1 MWGLLRSR
9 CPRAHCELPFQQS
22 LAAVITCPPPSSFP
36 ALTFSSLPTQIGSQ
50 APGSPE
56 APEGL
61 VREPVGA
68 LLQSVRFQ
76 PRICIPNCPGPDIP
90 LGEPEGG
97 FTFFGLQ
104 ENEYVGPNNTLEPS
118 ERADLTLECA
128 RTLNQFR

>member
-1 MWGLLRSR
+1 MGLAQVQMSSGSLRAPLPTGPGSR
-9 CPRAHCELPFQQS
+9 DHL
-22 LAAVITCPPPSSFP
+22 PPPSSFP

-76 PRICIPNCPGPDIP
+76 PRICIPDCPGPEIP

-104 ENEYVGPNNTLEPS
+104 ENEYVGPNNTPEPS
-118 ERADLTLECA
+118 ERADLILECA